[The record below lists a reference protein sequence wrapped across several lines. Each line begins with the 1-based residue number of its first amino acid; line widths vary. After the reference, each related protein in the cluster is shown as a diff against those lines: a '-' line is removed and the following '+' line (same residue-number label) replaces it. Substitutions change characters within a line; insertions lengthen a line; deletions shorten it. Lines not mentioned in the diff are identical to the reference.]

1 MDRQDEILDR
11 TIELLREAGLAGL
24 TMKKVAERVGFTE
37 PAIYRHFPNKQTL
50 LVGVAERLSRL
61 FLGPVRAI
69 SEETGTPPLDR
80 IERIVAHHI
89 GLIMDLDGIPI
100 LLLAEAT
107 AAGEGALA
115 KKMSEIAGTYLG
127 IVGRL
132 AAEIP
137 RPPGSPPADVAVL
150 PVLGLA
156 AAVALERRMLS
167 ERRLTPDKAL
177 ELTRYVVRRLL
188 GPETLTPL
196 PPLPHALPTAR
207 ERGSRKR
214 RSETKP

>member
-1 MDRQDEILDR
+1 
-11 TIELLREAGLAGL
+11 
-24 TMKKVAERVGFTE
+24 MKKVAERVGFTE
-37 PAIYRHFPNKQTL
+37 PAIYRHFPNKQAL
-50 LVGVAERLSRL
+50 LAGVAERLSRL

-69 SEETGTPPLDR
+69 AEETDKPPLDR

-107 AAGEGALA
+107 ASGEGALGR
-115 KKMSEIAGTYLG
+115 KMAEIAGTYLE

-132 AAEIP
+132 AGEIP
-137 RPPGSPPADVAVL
+137 RPASSPPADVVVL

-167 ERRLTPDKAL
+167 ERRLTREKAR

-188 GPETLTPL
+188 GTETLTPL
-196 PPLPHALPTAR
+196 PPLPPALPAAR

-214 RSETKP
+214 RAEAKP

>member
-1 MDRQDEILDR
+1 VDRQDEILDR

-37 PAIYRHFPNKQTL
+37 PAIYRHFPNKQAL
-50 LVGVAERLSRL
+50 LVGVANRLSKL

-69 SEETGTPPLDR
+69 SEETDTPPLDR
-80 IERIVAHHI
+80 IERIVAHHV

-107 AAGEGALA
+107 ATEGALGR
-115 KKMSEIAGTYLG
+115 KMAEIAGTYLE

-137 RPPGSPPADVAVL
+137 RPPGSPPADIAVL

-167 ERRLTPDKAL
+167 EQRLTRDNAL

-188 GPETLTPL
+188 GPEEG
-196 PPLPHALPTAR
+196 A
-207 ERGSRKR
+207 
-214 RSETKP
+214 

>member
-37 PAIYRHFPNKQTL
+37 PAIYRHFPNKQAL
-50 LVGVAERLSRL
+50 LVGVANRLSKL
-61 FLGPVRAI
+61 FLEPVRAI
-69 SEETGTPPLDR
+69 SEETDKPPLDR
-80 IERIVAHHI
+80 IERIVAHHV

-107 AAGEGALA
+107 ATEGPLGR
-115 KKMSEIAGTYLG
+115 KMAEIAGTYLE

-167 ERRLTPDKAL
+167 ERRLTREKAL

-188 GPETLTPL
+188 GPEEG
-196 PPLPHALPTAR
+196 A
-207 ERGSRKR
+207 
-214 RSETKP
+214 

>member
-1 MDRQDEILDR
+1 V
-11 TIELLREAGLAGL
+11 ELIRESGLAGL

-37 PAIYRHFPNKQTL
+37 PAIYRHFPNKQAL
-50 LVGVAERLSRL
+50 LVGVAGRLSKL

-69 SEETGTPPLDR
+69 AEETDAPPLER

-89 GLIMDLDGIPI
+89 GLIVDLDGIPV

-107 AAGEGALA
+107 ASGEGALA
-115 KKMSEIAGTYLG
+115 RKMSEIAGTYLE

-137 RPPGSPPADVAVL
+137 RPSGSLPADVAVL

-156 AAVALERRMLS
+156 AAVALERRMLP
-167 ERRLTPDKAL
+167 ERRLTRDKAL
-177 ELTRYVVRRLL
+177 ELARYVVRRLL
-188 GPETLTPL
+188 GPEEG
-196 PPLPHALPTAR
+196 A
-207 ERGSRKR
+207 
-214 RSETKP
+214 